1 MKPLFELSWVI
12 LHLTWFSEPKVRVHV
27 VPGIFQA
34 LTCTGTISYITE
46 LRVEKCRFLFPCC
59 QLGILFIWIQLRIRN
74 KMKQNVSDPLNLED
88 NFGFA
93 LVAFPAICL

>member
-46 LRVEKCRFLFPCC
+46 LRVEKCKVFFPCC
-59 QLGILFIWIQLRIRN
+59 QLGIFFIWIQLRIRN
-74 KMKQNVSDPLNLED
+74 KMKQPDFETPMLCDNVLK
-88 NFGFA
+88 FQKH
-93 LVAFPAICL
+93 

>member
-46 LRVEKCRFLFPCC
+46 LRVEKCRFLF
-59 QLGILFIWIQLRIRN
+59 IWIQLRIRN
-74 KMKQNVSDPLNLED
+74 KMKQHVSDPLNLED

>member
-34 LTCTGTISYITE
+34 LTCTGTISYIIE
-46 LRVEKCRFLFPCC
+46 LRVEKCKVFFLA
-59 QLGILFIWIQLRIRN
+59 
-74 KMKQNVSDPLNLED
+74 VNLVFFLSGSNSGSETK
-88 NFGFA
+88 
-93 LVAFPAICL
+93 